1 MFEDATFETT
11 GRIQTRSRG
20 WMIAAFI
27 FEASILLALVLIPL
41 ICPEALPRQVTAFL
55 MAAPTPPPAQ
65 QPRPQPAAQ
74 TVRLA
79 PQMQDGHFF
88 APPKI
93 PNGIAIPT
101 SPDPAPFVAS
111 GGWESG
117 TGVVGGTGD
126 PFRGQPTPQP
136 RVVHPPAATA
146 PLRVSGSVVEGLL
159 LRETMP
165 VYPPIGVAMRAAG
178 TVVLTAT
185 ISKTGTIENLR
196 AASGP
201 AILQQAALD
210 AVRTWRYRP
219 YLLNGQPVEVETTVN
234 VTFTLNR

>member
-1 MFEDATFETT
+1 MFEDATFETS

-41 ICPEALPRQVTAFL
+41 ICPEALPRQVAAFL

-65 QPRPQPAAQ
+65 LPRQQSTAQ
-74 TVRLA
+74 TVRT
-79 PQMQDGHFF
+79 PSQMPDGHFF
-88 APPKI
+88 VPSII
-93 PNGIAIPT
+93 PHGIAIPT

-111 GGWESG
+111 GGWDSSS
-117 TGVVGGTGD
+117 VPGGTGD

-136 RVVHPPAATA
+136 RVVHPPVATT
-146 PLRVSGSVVEGLL
+146 PLRVSGLVVEGLL
-159 LRETMP
+159 LRKTMP
-165 VYPPIGVAMRAAG
+165 VYPPIGVAARAEG

-196 AASGP
+196 VASGP
-201 AILQQAALD
+201 ALLQQAALD

-234 VTFTLNR
+234 VTFTLGR

>member
-1 MFEDATFETT
+1 M
-11 GRIQTRSRG
+11 
-20 WMIAAFI
+20 
-27 FEASILLALVLIPL
+27 P
-41 ICPEALPRQVTAFL
+41 
-55 MAAPTPPPAQ
+55 
-65 QPRPQPAAQ
+65 
-74 TVRLA
+74 
-79 PQMQDGHFF
+79 DGQLF

-93 PNGIAIPT
+93 PNGIVILTRPE
-101 SPDPAPFVAS
+101 PAPFVAS

-117 TGVVGGTGD
+117 TGVPGGTGD

-136 RVVHPPAATA
+136 HVVHPPAVTA
-146 PLRVSGSVVEGLL
+146 PLRVSGLVVEGLL
-159 LRETMP
+159 LRKTMP
-165 VYPPIGVAMRAAG
+165 VYPPIGVAMHAEG

-196 AASGP
+196 VASGS

-234 VTFTLNR
+234 VTFTLSR

>member
-27 FEASILLALVLIPL
+27 FEASILLAFVLIPL
-41 ICPEALPRQVTAFL
+41 ISPEALPRQFTAFL
-55 MAAPTPPPAQ
+55 IATPTPPPAQ
-65 QPRPQPAAQ
+65 QPRPQQDAQ
-74 TVRLA
+74 TVRT
-79 PQMQDGHFF
+79 PSQMPDRQFLV
-88 APPKI
+88 PSII
-93 PNGIAIPT
+93 PHGIVILTKPEAA
-101 SPDPAPFVAS
+101 SFVAS
-111 GGWESG
+111 EGWA
-117 TGVVGGTGD
+117 TGPGIPGGTGD
-126 PFRGQPTPQP
+126 PFRSQPLPQP
-136 RVVHPPAATA
+136 RVVHPPAAA
-146 PLRVSGSVVEGLL
+146 PLRVSGMVVEGLL
-159 LRETMP
+159 LRKTMP
-165 VYPPIGVAMRAAG
+165 VYPTIGVAARVEG

-210 AVRTWRYRP
+210 AVRSWRYRP

>member
-11 GRIQTRSRG
+11 GRIRTGSRG

-27 FEASILLALVLIPL
+27 FEAFILLALVLIPL

-65 QPRPQPAAQ
+65 LPRPQPAAQ
-74 TVRLA
+74 TVRPA
-79 PQMQDGHFF
+79 SQMQDGHFF
-88 APPKI
+88 VPSII
-93 PNGIAIPT
+93 PHGIIIPM
-101 SPDPAPFVAS
+101 SPEPAFTNIAS
-111 GGWESG
+111 WEPGSG
-117 TGVVGGTGD
+117 VPGGTAD

-136 RVVHPPAATA
+136 RVVHPAVTA
-146 PLRVSGSVVEGLL
+146 PMRVSGTVVEGLL
-159 LRETMP
+159 IHKTMP
-165 VYPPIGVAMRAAG
+165 VYPPIGVAMRAEG

-234 VTFTLNR
+234 VTFTLGR